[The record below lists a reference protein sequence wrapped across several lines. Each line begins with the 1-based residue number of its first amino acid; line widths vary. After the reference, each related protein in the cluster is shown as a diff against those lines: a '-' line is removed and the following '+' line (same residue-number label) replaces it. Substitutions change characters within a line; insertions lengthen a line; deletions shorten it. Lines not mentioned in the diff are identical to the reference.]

1 MVGNDELHPVK
12 EQRHLSGFGNLFRQ
26 EVANWWQTPTWLVQF
41 LLWTVLINALMAFGL
56 FANAH
61 APDILLSSPEEQV
74 QIREFQVVD
83 ALNLFFTVGTI
94 VLPMVAALF
103 GQETLLE
110 ESDSGAAA
118 WILSKPISRAAY
130 VLAKVAAHSLSILA
144 TMVVFPGALAYL
156 LFWLARFNLPWW
168 GMSAA
173 MGLIFLNSLFFLCLA
188 TLVGLVAKSRG
199 AALGV
204 TLALALGSRFILP
217 HLPWLQNALPW
228 GFTYDV
234 ARNMPAQLISLAQ
247 GQPLINLLP
256 VIATLGWVAAF
267 LILSLRFFG
276 QQEFL

>member
-130 VLAKVAAHSLSILA
+130 VLAKAAAHTLGILL
-144 TMVVFPGALAYL
+144 TIVVAQGAIAFCLYRAAGADFSPGNFAAALGL
-156 LFWLARFNLPWW
+156 LFLYQV
-168 GMSAA
+168 
-173 MGLIFLNSLFFLCLA
+173 FFLCLA
-188 TLVGLVAKSRG
+188 ML
-199 AALGV
+199 LGV
-204 TLALALGSRFILP
+204 VIHSRIAGLGIALALNFGCHFFLRY
-217 HLPWLQNALPW
+217 LPWSMYVFPW
-228 GFTYDV
+228 GMIYEYETGAPPQMV
-234 ARNMPAQLISLAQ
+234 ALAM
-247 GQPLINLLP
+247 GQPLTNLP
-256 VIATLGWVAAF
+256 AVIFTMVWIVVL
-267 LILSLRFFG
+267 LSLTVWRV
-276 QQEFL
+276 QCEEF